1 MTTHSRPDAFPEHL
15 RPYLLPIPETPDEAF
30 ELLLLLELA
39 FDEKTSG
46 PPPETGRDG
55 SASSKN

>member
-1 MTTHSRPDAFPEHL
+1 MREHARPEAFPEPL
-15 RPYLLPIPETPDEAF
+15 RPDLLPMPDTAAEAF

-39 FDEKTSG
+39 FGKKTSG